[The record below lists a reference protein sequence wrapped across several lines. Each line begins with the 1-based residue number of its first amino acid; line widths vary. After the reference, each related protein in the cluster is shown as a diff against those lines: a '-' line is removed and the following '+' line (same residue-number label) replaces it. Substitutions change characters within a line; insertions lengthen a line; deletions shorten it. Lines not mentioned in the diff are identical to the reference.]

1 MSYTYKY
8 PRPSVTVDMVVF
20 SNFDDG
26 WRVLLIR
33 RGNYPFEGQWAFP
46 GGFVEMDEKLVE
58 SAARELEEETGLTGI
73 GLKQFRAYGDP
84 GRDPRGRTVS
94 VVFYGF
100 VDEKDSKVIGA
111 DDADEAAWFPL
122 NRLPKLAF
130 DHSKILKDLTD
141 TLQLD

>member
-1 MSYTYKY
+1 MPYTYKY

-20 SNFDDG
+20 SSFGNE
-26 WRVLLIR
+26 WKVLLIR
-33 RGNYPFEGQWAFP
+33 RGHYPFEGQWAFP

-58 SAARELEEETGLTGI
+58 SAERELKEETGLTGI

-100 VDEKDSKVIGA
+100 VDEKGSKVKGA
-111 DDADEAAWFPL
+111 DDAEEADWFSL
-122 NRLPKLAF
+122 NRLPQLAF
-130 DHSKILKDLTD
+130 DHLKILKDLTD
-141 TLQLD
+141 MLQLA